1 MSSLT
6 IAPDKPTWSVVET
19 GSMSRWF
26 AVEIRGQRFPAVV
39 VAKPIYRQPA

>member
-6 IAPDKPTWSVVET
+6 TAPGKPTCGVVET
-19 GSMSRWF
+19 GFVSRWL

-39 VAKPIYRQPA
+39 VTKPIYRQPA